1 MIKTLLASILIS
13 LLQAATGNTT
23 LDMHVGTKNGYNEG
37 NKIFVFYDT
46 LLEPSIVSSRD
57 FNCTDVNGCT
67 YDPIPKTMTYMGKT
81 ITYYDGL
88 TQFNVIKQPFT
99 QRMKFRYLLNDPQNV
114 GSIIG
119 CYTNSTFFNY
129 LYEQDKV
136 ADYRI
141 ILRLDWNNT
150 LTYKTGIYETDKVNV
165 YHSFSSNVTRYNNNA
180 SSTKVLNVCLTNRVD
195 KKSISQSYMAVREEQ
210 FIDWVNYISSGNS
223 NDTVVIDLYTPK
235 GFNIGTTSFAK
246 SELRKSDGGVLIKS
260 FSSDFDEGRG
270 CDIYTGNLF
279 LKKYDYKFYYIEY
292 DAGYDLKFGLDIFQ
306 GPEPVET
313 PNKSGFIW
321 KLIVFIV
328 IVTIAGV
335 VFYKYV
341 YKRPGNEVRGEAYQR
356 IDATELQPAPHA

>member
-1 MIKTLLASILIS
+1 MIKTLLASIFVS
-13 LLQAATGNTT
+13 LLQAATTNAT
-23 LDMHVGTKNGYNEG
+23 LQMRVGTRNGYNEG
-37 NKIFVFYDT
+37 NKIPVFYDT
-46 LLEPSIVSSRD
+46 LLEPTIVSSKD

-67 YDPIPKTMTYMGKT
+67 YDPTPRTMSYMGKT
-81 ITYYDGL
+81 LTYYDGL
-88 TQFNVIKQPFT
+88 AQFNVIEKPFT
-99 QRMKFRYLLNDPQNV
+99 QRMKFRYLLNDLQGI

-129 LYEQDKV
+129 LYAENQIES
-136 ADYRI
+136 YRV

-150 LTYKTGIYETDKVNV
+150 LTYKTGVYETDKMNV
-165 YHSFSSNVTRYNNNA
+165 YHSFTSNVTTYNNNI
-180 SSTKVLNVCLTNRVD
+180 SSTKLLKVCLTNRVD
-195 KKSISQSYMAVREEQ
+195 KNSTNLSFMAIKEED
-210 FIDWVNYISSGNS
+210 FINWVNYISTGNS
-223 NDTVVIDLYTPK
+223 NDAIIIDLYTPK
-235 GFNIGTTSFAK
+235 GFNIGNTSFTK

-260 FSSDFDEGRG
+260 FNSDFDEGRG

-313 PNKSGFIW
+313 PNKSGFVW
-321 KLIVFIV
+321 KLIIFIV

-341 YKRPGNEVRGEAYQR
+341 YKRPENEMRGENYQR
-356 IDATELQPAPHA
+356 IDATELQPPLHT